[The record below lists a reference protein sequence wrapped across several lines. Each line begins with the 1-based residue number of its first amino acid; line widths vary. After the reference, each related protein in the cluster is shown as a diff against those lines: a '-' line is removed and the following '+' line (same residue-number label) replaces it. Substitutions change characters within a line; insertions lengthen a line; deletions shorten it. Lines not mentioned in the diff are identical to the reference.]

1 MAGASGE
8 VLSELIGVAG
18 EEQLVAMARTKR
30 RLTAN
35 ARSRMPRG
43 CIVVSFA
50 QLAGRMLQADD
61 NTLWIGMTKCDQGE
75 RINNNQPYG
84 CLTMYNTSSGKVTQ
98 RG

>member
-1 MAGASGE
+1 VAGASGE

-43 CIVVSFA
+43 FIVVSFA
-50 QLAGRMLQADD
+50 QLAGRMLQADV
-61 NTLWIGMTKCDQGE
+61 
-75 RINNNQPYG
+75 
-84 CLTMYNTSSGKVTQ
+84 TSSSALLSSIDV
-98 RG
+98 RC